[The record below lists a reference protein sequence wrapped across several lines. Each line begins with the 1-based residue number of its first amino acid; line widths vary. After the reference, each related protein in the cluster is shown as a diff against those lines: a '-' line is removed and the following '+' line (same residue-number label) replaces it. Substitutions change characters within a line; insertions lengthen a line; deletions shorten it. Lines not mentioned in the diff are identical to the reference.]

1 MPIASYK
8 KKKEEGDCVP
18 EGGCVSIEV
27 IVQRERERRGIYSLS
42 VRVFVLFI
50 NPLAA
55 STPLCYSRAWLD
67 FRERSV
73 VVPAQ
78 GNKKRVFIIP

>member
-1 MPIASYK
+1 M
-8 KKKEEGDCVP
+8 P
-18 EGGCVSIEV
+18 EGGCVPIEV
-27 IVQRERERRGIYSLS
+27 IAQRERERRGICSLS

-67 FRERSV
+67 FKERSV

-78 GNKKRVFIIP
+78 GSKKKVFIIP